1 MNKVKFGLLTL
12 ITLLTNS
19 VFAQTVEQ
27 GKKFLYYERFKSAKD
42 AFQKTL
48 ATDPNN
54 EEAVYYLGQ
63 SMILPDDV
71 TPKDIADA
79 KALYQSKL
87 SVSNSQLLMAGIGH
101 VELLEGKTQDAR
113 NHFEAA
119 ISLSQGKN
127 IAVLNAIGFANGNPD
142 SKNGDAQ
149 YAIDKLKQATLIK
162 KFNDPDV
169 LVNLGD
175 AYRKNDDG
183 GNAIQSYQAALVL
196 NPKYARANYRIGKL
210 YQSQGKGQE
219 SIFMEHFD
227 NAIVSD
233 VLYAPVYANLF
244 NYFYESNVLKAADYF
259 EKWLANSDEDY
270 KSCYYRAALKYA
282 QGYFMDAISKA
293 DECIAAEA
301 SNPYPNLFGLKANA
315 YNRLKDSVNAIQNYA
330 EYFKRQ
336 SSDKITSGDYI
347 EYAKN
352 LLKIPGN
359 EAQAGLFVDK
369 ALALDSIESNKV
381 QYVKSIAQA
390 YESKKN
396 FKDAADWYRRIL
408 NIKKNPGKVDLYNTG
423 YNYYKGSVY
432 DSAISIFS
440 AYSQKFPD
448 DIFGFFMTGKTS
460 WIIDSTLQLGLAN
473 VAFEKTIQ
481 IGMADTVKYKSQ
493 LITCYRYFASY
504 DANIKKDKASA
515 VSYLDKILSLDPADA
530 EANANKAILTAAPKA
545 AAQKPKVAPQKP

>member
-27 GKKFLYYERFKSAKD
+27 GKMFIYYERYKSAK
-42 AFQKTL
+42 ATFQKMLT
-48 ATDPNN
+48 TDPNN
-54 EEAVYYLGQ
+54 EEAVYYLGLA
-63 SMILPDDV
+63 MIMPDDV
-71 TPKDIADA
+71 SSKDIADA

-87 SVSNSQLLMAGIGH
+87 SISNSQLLMAGIGH
-101 VELLEGKTQDAR
+101 VELLEGKIQDAR

-142 SKNGDAQ
+142 SKNGDAK

-162 KFNDPDV
+162 KFNDPEV

-183 GNAIQSYQAALVL
+183 GNAIQSYQAALTL

-210 YQSQGKGQE
+210 YQTQGKGQE
-219 SIFMEHFD
+219 SIFIEHFD
-227 NAIVSD
+227 NAIAND
-233 VLYAPVYANLF
+233 PLYAPVYANLF
-244 NYFYESNVLKAADYF
+244 NYYYESNVLKAADYF

-282 QGYFMDAISKA
+282 QGYFLDAISKA
-293 DECIAAEA
+293 DECISTAGG
-301 SNPYPNLFGLKANA
+301 NPYPNLYGLKANA
-315 YNRLKDSVNAIQNYA
+315 YNRLKDSVKAIENYA

-336 SSDKITSGDYI
+336 SAEKITSGDYI

-369 ALALDSIESNKV
+369 ALALDSVESNKV

-390 YESKKN
+390 YEAKKN
-396 FKDAADWYRRIL
+396 YKDAADWYRKIIK
-408 NIKKNPGKVDLYNTG
+408 IKKNPGKVDLYNTG
-423 YNYYKGSVY
+423 YNYYKASVY
-432 DSAISIFS
+432 DSAINIFNV
-440 AYSQKFPD
+440 YSQKFPD

-460 WIIDSTLQLGLAN
+460 WIIDSTLQLGMAN
-473 VAFEKTIQ
+473 APFERTIQ
-481 IGMADTVKYKSQ
+481 IGLADTVKYKSQ
-493 LITCYRYFASY
+493 LITSYRYFASY
-504 DANIKKDKASA
+504 EANIKKDKVNA
-515 VSYLDKILSLDPADA
+515 VLYLDKILSLDPADA
-530 EANANKAILTAAPKA
+530 EAASNKSILSAAPKSA
-545 AAQKPKVAPQKP
+545 APKPKPAAQKP

>member
-12 ITLLTNS
+12 ITLLANS

-27 GKKFLYYERFKSAKD
+27 GKKFMYYERFKSAKD

-54 EEAVYYLGQ
+54 EEAIYYLGQ
-63 SMILPDDV
+63 SIILPDDV

-142 SKNGDAQ
+142 SKNGDAL

-162 KFNDPDV
+162 KFNDPEV

-183 GNAIQSYQAALVL
+183 GNAIQSYQAALTL

-227 NAIVSD
+227 NAIAND
-233 VLYAPVYANLF
+233 ALYAPVYANLF
-244 NYFYESNVLKAADYF
+244 NYFYESNVSKAADYF

-293 DECIAAEA
+293 DECISTAGA
-301 SNPYPNLFGLKANA
+301 NPYPNLFGLKANA
-315 YNRLKDSVNAIQNYA
+315 YNRLKDSVNAIQNFA

-336 SSDKITSGDYI
+336 SVDKVTSGDYL

-369 ALALDSIESNKV
+369 AVALDSVEANKV

-390 YESKKN
+390 YESKKSY
-396 FKDAADWYRRIL
+396 KDAAEWYKKIL
-408 NIKKNPGKVDLYNTG
+408 SIKKNPGKVDLYNTG

-432 DSAISIFS
+432 DSAINIFNV
-440 AYSQKFPD
+440 YSQKFPD

-460 WIIDSTLQLGLAN
+460 WIIDSTMQLGMAN
-473 VAFEKTIQ
+473 NAFERTIQ
-481 IGMADTVKYKSQ
+481 IGQTDTVKYKSQ
-493 LITCYRYFASY
+493 LMTSYRYFASY
-504 DANIKKDKASA
+504 NANIKKDKVVA
-515 VSYLDKILSLDPADA
+515 VSYLDKILSLDPTDA
-530 EANANKAILTAAPKA
+530 EANDNKAILTAAPKA
-545 AAQKPKVAPQKP
+545 AAQKPKPAAQKP